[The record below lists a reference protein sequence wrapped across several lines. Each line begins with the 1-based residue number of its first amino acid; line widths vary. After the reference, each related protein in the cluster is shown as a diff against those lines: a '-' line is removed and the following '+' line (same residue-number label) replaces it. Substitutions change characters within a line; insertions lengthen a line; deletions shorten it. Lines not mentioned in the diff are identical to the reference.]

1 MKRLLPVLLFLLIVV
16 SVPQSLTANER
27 RFSYVYET
35 STLPQGAREIEIWNT
50 YRTNRDYFYR
60 RMDQRIEYE
69 FGITDN
75 LMSAFYLNASW
86 ITRDS
91 NGPMDEGEELSSQS
105 ISISSE
111 WKYKLMD
118 RTADFMGMAL
128 YGEATLGLNEA
139 ELEGK
144 LLFDKQVDNFL
155 FAFNGVLEHE
165 WESEL
170 ENGETEVEKELS
182 FEFDFGA
189 AVMLSNSFALGIEA
203 RNHNAVAEG
212 KWEFSALFAGP
223 VMSYSMEN
231 WWATLTFMPQIKAF
245 KGADTGSL
253 VLRDHEKFETR
264 LLLSFHL

>member
-1 MKRLLPVLLFLLIVV
+1 MKLSLQLLLLLLLLSFV
-16 SVPQSLTANER
+16 SEPFYANER
-27 RFSYVYET
+27 RFTYVYET
-35 STLPQGAREIEIWNT
+35 STLPMGAREIEIWNT
-50 YRTNRDYFYR
+50 YRTNRDYYYR

-75 LMSAFYLNASW
+75 LMSALYLNASW

-91 NGPMDEGEELSSQS
+91 NGPLDDGDAVSSQS

-118 RTADFMGMAL
+118 RTADFLGMAL

-144 LLFDKQVDNFL
+144 LLFDKQVSNFL
-155 FAFNGVLEHE
+155 FAFNGVIEQE

-170 ENGETEVEKELS
+170 EDGETEVEKELS

-189 AVMLSNSFALGIEA
+189 AVLLSNAFSLGIEV
-203 RNHNAVAEG
+203 RNHNEVIEG
-212 KWEFSALFAGP
+212 TWEFSALFAGP
-223 VMSYSMEN
+223 VLSYATEY
-231 WWATLTFMPQIKAF
+231 WWATLTFMPQVKAL
-245 KGADTGSL
+245 KGADTGNL

-264 LLLSFHL
+264 LLFSFHL